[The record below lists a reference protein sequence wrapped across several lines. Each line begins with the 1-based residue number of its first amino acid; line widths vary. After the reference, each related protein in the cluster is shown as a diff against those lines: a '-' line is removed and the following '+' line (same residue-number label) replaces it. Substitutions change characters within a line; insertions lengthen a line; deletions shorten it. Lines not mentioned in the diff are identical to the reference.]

1 MVTEVHTRTAY
12 PYSAIALLVVTFPD
26 GTMTAGTGTVVG
38 VNDVLT
44 ATHMLYSPG
53 NGGWASK
60 VDVYPGADFNGSIG
74 QIEDKP
80 INLGAYTWEI
90 KGWPAEAFT
99 NADHNSFSAAESQYD
114 VAILGLSTPLGTLT
128 GWYGVAS
135 GYDNS
140 QWANVLGYS
149 SDATGMM
156 SGKVYVIRDTSA
168 SLYLTTGGATSD
180 LLSHGSSGGPLY
192 VIGQDGKPYVIG
204 VKSAGTSTSNIW
216 ADVGPLYDQLVA
228 EISRNDTLL
237 TAPYVSRAVADQDA
251 TVGRSFAL
259 TLASDTFTKSGA
271 STALNYNAMLSA
283 GGALPAWLKFDP
295 STRTFSGVPGQ
306 SDLSTF
312 GVRVIA
318 TGSNGSSASDDFVIS
333 VGAFGTAV
341 TGNAQNDLLQGGTG
355 NDVIDGG
362 PGIDTLVLDGARSR
376 YQTTIASSANAVV
389 KDLTGQ
395 GGADTLSNVERIRF
409 SDMSLALDTSGTGGQ
424 AYRLYQAAFSRAPDA
439 PGLGFQMNALDA
451 GWSIVSV
458 AQNFIDSPEFAH
470 TYGHLND
477 SQFVT
482 QLYAN
487 VLHRA
492 PDSGGLAFHT
502 QNLTAGMSRAQTLVG
517 FSESPEN
524 QAAVIGVIQNGMEY
538 QPFA

>member
-1 MVTEVHTRTAY
+1 MVTEVQNRTAY
-12 PYSAIALLVVTFPD
+12 PYSAIVLLVVTFPD
-26 GTMTAGTGTVVG
+26 GTKAAGTGTVVG

-60 VDVYPGADFNGSIG
+60 VDVYPGADFNGTTSK
-74 QIEDKP
+74 IEDTP
-80 INLGAYTWEI
+80 YTLGSYTVEM
-90 KGWPAEAFT
+90 KGWPTQAFA
-99 NADHNSFSAAESQYD
+99 NGDHNTFSANESQYD
-114 VAILGLSTPLGTLT
+114 VAILGLSTPLGTQT
-128 GWYGVAS
+128 GWYGLAS
-135 GYDNS
+135 GYDNA

-168 SLYLTTGGATSD
+168 SLYLTTGGATTD
-180 LLSHGSSGGPLY
+180 LLGHGSSGGPLY
-192 VIGQDGKPYVIG
+192 VMGQDGKPLVIG
-204 VKSAGTSTSNIW
+204 VKSAGTTTSNVW
-216 ADVGPLYDQLVA
+216 ADVGLLYDQLTA
-228 EISRNDTLL
+228 EIGRNDVLL
-237 TAPYVSRAVADQDA
+237 TAPYVTRPVADQDA
-251 TVGRSFAL
+251 TVGRAFAL
-259 TLASDTFTKSGA
+259 TLASDTFTKGGA
-271 STALNYNAMLSA
+271 STTLSYSA
-283 GGALPAWLKFDP
+283 SLTSGSALPAWLHFDAA
-295 STRTFSGVPGQ
+295 TRTFSGTPSQ

-312 GVRVIA
+312 GVRVVA
-318 TGSNGSSASDDFVIS
+318 TSSNGSSASDNFVIS
-333 VGAFGTAV
+333 VGAFGSAV
-341 TGNAQNDLLQGGTG
+341 TGNAQNDLLRSGTG

-362 PGIDTLVLDGARSR
+362 QGIDTLALDGARSR
-376 YQTTIASSANAVV
+376 YQVTVANNAAIV
-389 KDLTGQ
+389 KDLIGQ
-395 GGADTLSNVERIRF
+395 DGADTLNNVERIRF
-409 SDMSLALDTSGTGGQ
+409 SDVSLALDITGTGGQ
-424 AYRLYQAAFSRAPDA
+424 AFRLYQAAFSRAPDT

-458 AQNFIDSPEFAH
+458 AQNFIDSPEFAS
-470 TYGHLND
+470 TYGHLDN

-502 QNLTAGMSRAQTLVG
+502 KNLAEGMFRAQTLVG

-538 QPFA
+538 LPFG